1 MKPQLDLTKT
11 YAIVL
16 EGGGAKGS
24 YEIGV
29 WKALE
34 EMGVKYNA
42 VAGTSV
48 GALNGALMTMRD
60 LACAVEAWSS
70 IRLDKVIDYDE
81 EDEEKLKKMVSGDI
95 ELGDISDVIRQAFGV
110 IRDRGLDVAPLRAWV
125 HEVVDSKR
133 VKESDVRLFVETV
146 SITDRKGLEVCVND
160 LEEEEIY
167 DMLLASAY
175 HPAFRL
181 EKLGGKLYTDGGF
194 IDNLPI
200 DALVDNG
207 YKDIIAVRLP
217 GGMGRERKVK
227 LPDDVNVWYI
237 ESDADLGGVL
247 NFVPEQ
253 AQRDM
258 AIGYYDAWR
267 DLCGLYGKHYYVERS
282 MTEREAFAQIIER
295 YLRRTPDISLRDLC
309 EKELPRIAKG
319 LEVEGDYYD
328 LFIALL
334 EVAAEERGIE
344 NMRFYTDTEFLSL
357 IRETQPLKKEETPAE
372 EAPAPEEAPA
382 EAEAEHA
389 DAPAPE
395 KIEVAAS
402 CE

>member
-70 IRLDKVIDYDE
+70 IRLDKVIDYDA
-81 EDEEKLKKMVSGDI
+81 EDEENLKKIVGGDI

-125 HEVVDSKR
+125 HEVVDSKK
-133 VKESDVRLFVETV
+133 VKESDVRLYIKTV

-160 LEEEEIY
+160 LEEDEIY

-217 GGMGRERKVK
+217 GGMGHERKIT

-237 ESDADLGGVL
+237 ESNADLGGVL

-253 AQRDM
+253 AHRDM
-258 AIGYYDAWR
+258 TIGYYDAWR
-267 DLCGLYGKHYYVERS
+267 DLCGMYGRQYYIERS

-295 YLRRTPDISLRDLC
+295 YLRRTPDMVLRELC
-309 EKELPRIAKG
+309 EKELPRLAKG

-328 LFIALL
+328 LFVALM
-334 EVAAEERGIE
+334 EVAAEERGLE
-344 NMRFYTDTEFLSL
+344 KMRFYKDTEFLSL
-357 IRETQPLKKEETPAE
+357 IRATQPIPKEEQPEESEESAPAE
-372 EAPAPEEAPA
+372 ESA
-382 EAEAEHA
+382 EAEEKPAE
-389 DAPAPE
+389 E
-395 KIEVAAS
+395 KIEVMAS